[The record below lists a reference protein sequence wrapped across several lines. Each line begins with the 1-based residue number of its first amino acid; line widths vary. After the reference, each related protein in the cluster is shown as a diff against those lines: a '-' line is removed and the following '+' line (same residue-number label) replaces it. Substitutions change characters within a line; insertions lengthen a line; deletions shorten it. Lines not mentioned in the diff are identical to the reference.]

1 MAEELED
8 VRVPLLNGGM
18 SNDDAYRL
26 GKLALDV
33 GRMHVAEGVGDEID
47 RGLILCRLMKEK
59 GYGIGKCRRRE

>member
-1 MAEELED
+1 MKELD
-8 VRVPLLNGGM
+8 GGM

-47 RGLILCRLMKEK
+47 RGLILVRLLREK
-59 GYGIGKCRRRE
+59 GYAITKLPQHPS